1 MTNDALVELATFKSA
16 LIVLLSLTT
25 TPALMLAAEINPLP
39 VRVTVFPST
48 GFDGETLVID
58 VDAEAEA
65 DFSTTISVFG
75 SSILQA
81 VKSNTPISANT
92 CAKDLRRVPS
102 ILTD

>member
-58 VDAEAEA
+58 VDAEA
-65 DFSTTISVFG
+65 DFSTEISVFG

-81 VKSNTPISANT
+81 VKSNAPISANI